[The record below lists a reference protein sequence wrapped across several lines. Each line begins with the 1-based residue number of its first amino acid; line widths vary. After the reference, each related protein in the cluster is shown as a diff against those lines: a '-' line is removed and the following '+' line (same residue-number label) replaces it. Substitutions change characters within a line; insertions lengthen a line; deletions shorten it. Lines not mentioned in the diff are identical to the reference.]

1 MHLPRLAVSAA
12 LAGLL
17 LAPAAQADNFL
28 PNIRL
33 AQLFNRAPSPPADVD
48 DEPPAR
54 NGPSNSE
61 LVVRLD
67 RLERLNRELTGQIEQ
82 LQFQLRRLEEQVRSQ
97 PVPPGAAPQAQPLPQ
112 AHSLPQVSS
121 VRPPAP
127 GPTASPPAATPS
139 VAPPANGATTPAEP
153 GRLRRGDAFDPQ
165 QNPTAPGAPRQ
176 LGTTQPSAP
185 LQSGVSGPLSAG
197 RDPGEAPN
205 PMKPVD
211 LGGPRPVAP
220 QPGAGETQIAAT
232 QPQGPKEEYELAS
245 AFLKQGQY
253 DSAEKGFEGLIARH
267 GKSRYVADAVF
278 GLGETYFQRG
288 RHREAAEQYLKIST
302 NYANSARGP
311 EAMLRLGQSL
321 NALGAK
327 EQACASFA
335 EVGRKYPAASNTIRA
350 ADRESKKI
358 SC

>member
-1 MHLPRLAVSAA
+1 MRLPKLAVSAA

-17 LAPAAQADNFL
+17 LAPCAPAFAGEGLL
-28 PNIRL
+28 PNLRL
-33 AQLFNRAPSPPADVD
+33 GQLFNRPTPPADVD

-54 NGPSNSE
+54 SGPSNAE
-61 LVVRLD
+61 LVVRID
-67 RLERLNRELTGQIEQ
+67 RLERMNRELTGQIEE
-82 LQFQLRRLEEQVRSQ
+82 LQFKLRKMEEQARAG
-97 PVPPGAAPQAQPLPQ
+97 GAAA
-112 AHSLPQVSS
+112 
-121 VRPPAP
+121 
-127 GPTASPPAATPS
+127 
-139 VAPPANGATTPAEP
+139 VAPPAAQPAPQANTARPVSPGPVASLPTATPGASTPVE
-153 GRLRRGDAFDPQ
+153 GSHLRRGDAFDPT

-185 LQSGVSGPLSAG
+185 IAPGTSGPLGG

-205 PMKPVD
+205 PMRPID
-211 LGGPRPVAP
+211 LGAPRPVTPPVAATP
-220 QPGAGETQIAAT
+220 PTGAGDTQIASA
-232 QPQGPKEEYELAS
+232 PQGPKEEYELAS

-253 DSAEKGFEGLIARH
+253 DNAQKGFESFIAKH
-267 GKSRYVADAVF
+267 TKSRYMPDAVF

-302 NYANSARGP
+302 SYANSARGP
-311 EAMLRLGQSL
+311 EAMLRLGQAL

-335 EVGRKYPAASNTIRA
+335 EVGRKYPSASTTIRA